1 VTPFVFNHG
10 LENEHLLFRMPQE
23 GVPLFQ
29 PCPERKELLNKAAY
43 ARREHDD
50 LKRRAG
56 MMIGTEEHH
65 AVNES
70 ARAALHK
77 VETAVNEYLHH
88 VREHGC

>member
-1 VTPFVFNHG
+1 MRV
-10 LENEHLLFRMPQE
+10 
-23 GVPLFQ
+23 FQ
-29 PCPERKELLNKAAY
+29 PCAERKQLLEKAAP

-56 MMIGTEEHH
+56 MIIGTEEYH

-77 VETAVNEYLHH
+77 AETAVNEYLHH
-88 VREHGC
+88 VWEHGC